1 MPQTHLPRRILLI
14 LDLIFILIAA
24 GIGAGVIFL
33 IWVRH
38 WPRSQVRESKFY
50 ICLDG
55 HLVRSRGEWMVDA
68 TLQFLGVAHEYE
80 PRIQIGRQ
88 TLHPDFGLSHGIY
101 IEYWGLQTKTYLQ
114 NKKAKQKLYRGSNF
128 HLINIENADLKNLLH
143 VLTSKLRPY
152 EHLFPQLHNTFTV
165 LGSGSEGVK

>member
-1 MPQTHLPRRILLI
+1 MIH
-14 LDLIFILIAA
+14 DLIFIFTVV
-24 GIGAGVIFL
+24 GIGAGVILLF
-33 IWVRH
+33 WVRH
-38 WPRSQVRESKFY
+38 WFRTRVRESKFY
-50 ICLDG
+50 VCLDG

-88 TLHPDFGLSHGIY
+88 TLHPDFGLSHGIL

-114 NKKAKQKLYRGSNF
+114 NKKLKQKLYKNSNF
-128 HLINIENADLKNLLH
+128 HLINIENTDLKNLLH

-152 EHLFPQLHNTFTV
+152 EQFLPQLHNTLHNTIN
-165 LGSGSEGVK
+165 GK